1 MAKLSHID
9 DVERRGQDAEAQ
21 QMLEAQQALVD
32 ARRAQ
37 QVAEEEAAQR
47 AAEEAAQQAAAQQAA
62 RQQAA
67 RRQATAQQ
75 AAEEPRF
82 ERFEQAPAQQAASA
96 QSAVNR
102 TADEEADFHG
112 LGQGGSMELGQKALI
127 VLALVVVVVAGVYVL
142 NTFFGWF

>member
-37 QVAEEEAAQR
+37 Q
-47 AAEEAAQQAAAQQAA
+47 AAEQ
-62 RQQAA
+62 
-67 RRQATAQQ
+67 
-75 AAEEPRF
+75 PRF

-96 QSAVNR
+96 QQAVNR

-112 LGQGGSMELGQKALI
+112 LDQGSSMELGQKLLI
-127 VLALVVVVVAGVYVL
+127 VLALAVVVAAAVYVL

>member
-37 QVAEEEAAQR
+37 QQA
-47 AAEEAAQQAAAQQAA
+47 AAEEAARQAAAEEAA

-67 RRQATAQQ
+67 ARAAAQQ

-82 ERFEQAPAQQAASA
+82 ERFDSAPAQQAASA
-96 QSAVNR
+96 QQAVNR

-112 LGQGGSMELGQKALI
+112 LDQGGSMELGQKLLI
-127 VLALVVVVVAGVYVL
+127 VLALAVVIAAAVYVL